1 MHHARDTQVGKSAC
15 DQAKDT
21 NRGNLEHDVDH
32 GHHYGVELLEDRF
45 TVSTLLPRRP
55 STNPRMSANED
66 DLKPCAVV
74 HRLDDVGRD
83 DVDERFCHAH
93 FGAGSC
99 GVGHDD
105 RGQVKTHTWRDQLGK
120 ADRDEHGES
129 SGDDIHEQRADA
141 HFPSSFGSAIAAAPH
156 TIEQK
161 TSGITSICIR
171 RMNP

>member
-1 MHHARDTQVGKSAC
+1 MLEEPIHRL
-15 DQAKDT
+15 
-21 NRGNLEHDVDH
+21 NLASEATEH
-32 GHHYGVELLEDRF
+32 EPKNECE
-45 TVSTLLPRRP
+45 
-55 STNPRMSANED
+55 ED
-66 DLKPCAVV
+66 DLKHCAVV

-141 HFPSSFGSAIAAAPH
+141 HFSEQFRIRHRCSTAYDRTEDQWDHEHLHQANEPVTEHIEEPFGHILV
-156 TIEQK
+156 E
-161 TSGITSICIR
+161 R
-171 RMNP
+171 